1 MGGGGA
7 ALAYTGFNVAL
18 VSRGFVLRTDTASG
32 GSSEDVGSLDQPATR
47 SFSIMKRN
55 WSRLTGLRRSRNLLT
70 PPGIQLK
77 LRSASSRR
85 SCSTSST
92 SATTAT
98 TGGPSAPGCGVNGD
112 FDAITSAELRW
123 LALSNEAAV

>member
-85 SCSTSST
+85 SCSST
-92 SATTAT
+92 STAST